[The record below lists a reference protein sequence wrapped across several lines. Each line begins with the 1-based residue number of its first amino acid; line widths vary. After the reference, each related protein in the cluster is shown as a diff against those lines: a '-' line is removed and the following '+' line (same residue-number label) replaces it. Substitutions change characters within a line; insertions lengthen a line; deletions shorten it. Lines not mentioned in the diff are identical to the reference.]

1 MATIDTF
8 IPAIGLIVVL
18 SNVTTI
24 SYVGRGR
31 NRRAVSNTVTNVSN
45 GSGFIIDGVLG
56 NYDNLRNQSTSEY
69 PIVVS
74 VAHVIPTQGVNRYFF
89 KLFDTAGL
97 SKIYELNLIAY
108 NRSTDI
114 CIFNFITPI
123 VDPLC
128 LQWNLDDLK
137 PGMPCYIGGFPLGD
151 AQLSIVDGVV
161 RDPTYCFSNLAT
173 GIDQIYHSAPV
184 TNGNSGSCILD
195 INGTIIGIH
204 AWGYNQNANGIT
216 FENFCGGPAS
226 KGAYVIIGMMLSRV
240 LGVLVDSSGQKYYP
254 RLGLGIECTIVN
266 DIFRILKFDN
276 TNIRNTDGII
286 ITKIIPNQGTIQY
299 AIDTYN
305 KSTQLPKIAVND
317 MITDIQDL
325 TAPVDVSLN
334 EFIKIGYSEMPP
346 GILLFQNTSS
356 SSSSFKIK
364 IRKAPQYD
372 VEHEITLNKIL
383 LPESVDLNN
392 LII

>member
-8 IPAIGLIVVL
+8 IPAIGLVVVL

-31 NRRAVSNTVTNVSN
+31 NRRSISNTVTNVSN
-45 GSGFIIDGVLG
+45 GSGFIVDGMSD
-56 NYDNLRNQSTSEY
+56 NYGNLRNESTSEF

-108 NRSTDI
+108 NRSADI

-123 VDPLC
+123 TDPLC
-128 LQWNLDDLK
+128 LRWNLDDLK
-137 PGMPCYIGGFPLGD
+137 PGMPCYVGGFPLGD

-195 INGTIIGIH
+195 ISGSIIGIH
-204 AWGYNQNANGIT
+204 AWGYNQNANGVT
-216 FENFCGGPAS
+216 FENFCGGPANR
-226 KGAYVIIGMMLSRV
+226 GAYTIISMMMFR
-240 LGVLVDSSGQKYYP
+240 GVLDSSGQKYYP
-254 RLGLGIECTIVN
+254 RYGLGIECGIVN
-266 DIFRILKFDN
+266 DIFRIIKFDN
-276 TNIRNTDGII
+276 PYIRNTDGII
-286 ITKIIPNQGTIQY
+286 INKIIPNQGTIQY

-305 KSTQLPKIAVND
+305 KTTQLPKIAVND
-317 MITDIQDL
+317 MITEIQDL
-325 TAPVDVSLN
+325 TAPVESEN

-346 GILLFQNTSS
+346 GILLFQNTASS
-356 SSSSFKIK
+356 SPTFKIK

-372 VEHEITLNKIL
+372 VEHTITLNNIL
-383 LPESVDLNN
+383 LPESVDLDNK
-392 LII
+392 II